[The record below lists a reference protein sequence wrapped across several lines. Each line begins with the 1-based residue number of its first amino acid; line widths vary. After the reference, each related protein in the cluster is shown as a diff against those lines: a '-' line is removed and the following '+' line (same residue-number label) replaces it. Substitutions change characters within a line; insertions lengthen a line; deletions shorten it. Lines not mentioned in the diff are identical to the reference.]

1 MSAAGVVGTAVRRRR
16 DPVGVAFWLLG
27 LAVFA
32 FLFAPIVVIVIY
44 SFNDGRLL
52 GSWHGFGFDAYRN
65 AVHNAT
71 IRDAVRISLLSG
83 VLAAVLAT
91 ALGTVGGVVLARV
104 RSRWALGLTAL
115 LAITLVTPEI
125 IDAISILP
133 WFVTLGTDGHVPLL
147 NNGLV
152 RLVVVHTSVALA
164 TVTFMVRARMAGMDA
179 AIEEAAADLYATP
192 WNRFR
197 QVTLPMAKPS
207 ILAGALMA
215 FTLSLDNTVVSSFVA
230 LPGSTSWPVYLFG
243 TLRTGPRPEV
253 AAVSTLMLLLT
264 LGALA
269 LVAVVLRRGGERDLA
284 SALAG

>member
-1 MSAAGVVGTAVRRRR
+1 MARRR
-16 DPVGVAFWLLG
+16 DSVNTLF
-27 LAVFA
+27 AVFGVLVFV
-32 FLFAPIVVIVIY
+32 FLFAPIVVIVVY

-52 GSWHGFGFDAYRN
+52 GAWHGFGMDAYHH
-65 AVHNAT
+65 ALSDET
-71 IRDAVRISLLSG
+71 IRHAVKISLLSG
-83 VLAAVLAT
+83 ILASVLAT
-91 ALGTVGGVVLARV
+91 ALGTIGGVALARTKSKWALVLA
-104 RSRWALGLTAL
+104 GL
-115 LAITLVTPEI
+115 LALTLVTPEI

-133 WFVTLGTDGHVPLL
+133 WFVTLGTEGHLTLL

-197 QVTLPMAKPS
+197 QVTLPMARPS

-230 LPGSTSWPVYLFG
+230 LPGYTSWPVYIFG
-243 TLRTGPRPEV
+243 SLRTGMRPDV

-269 LVAVVLRRGGERDLA
+269 LVAIVLRRGGEKNLA
-284 SALAG
+284 AVLAA